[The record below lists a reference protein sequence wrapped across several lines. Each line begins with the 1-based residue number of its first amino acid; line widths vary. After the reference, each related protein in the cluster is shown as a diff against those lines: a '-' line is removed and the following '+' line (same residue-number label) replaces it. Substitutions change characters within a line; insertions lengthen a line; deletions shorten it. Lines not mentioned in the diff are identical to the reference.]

1 MGLRFHK
8 SLKILPGLRL
18 NISKSGPSL
27 SLGGAGASLNLGKKG
42 ARATLGA
49 PGTGL
54 SYTSSKSYGAPGKRI
69 FWILLV
75 LILVILA
82 YNIGAGN
89 GGG

>member
-1 MGLRFHK
+1 MGVRFHK

-54 SYTSSKSYGAPGKRI
+54 SYTSSKSYGTSGSRA
-69 FWILLV
+69 FWIVLMLV
-75 LILVILA
+75 LIALA
-82 YNIGAGN
+82 YGLGAGKI
-89 GGG
+89 G